1 MSSMSQP
8 RPQGRPRSEPPA
20 SAGVP
25 MRDLLASC
33 AAAKAVST
41 PPRAPE
47 PETRRPLRD
56 RAGHLDGQVGHDGCD
71 GHVACD
77 GHDRRKAA

>member
-1 MSSMSQP
+1 MSTTERDERDRPVP
-8 RPQGRPRSEPPA
+8 RVVT
-20 SAGVP
+20 GVS

-47 PETRRPLRD
+47 PRSPRLPE
-56 RAGHLDGQVGHDGCD
+56 GH
-71 GHVACD
+71 
-77 GHDRRKAA
+77 REAA